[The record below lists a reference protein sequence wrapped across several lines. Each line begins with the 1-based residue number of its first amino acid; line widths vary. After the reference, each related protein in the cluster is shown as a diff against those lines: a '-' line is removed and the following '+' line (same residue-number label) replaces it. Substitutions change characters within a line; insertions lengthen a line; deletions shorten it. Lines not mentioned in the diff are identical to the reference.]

1 MQIKYRDLCWPL
13 AAISLLLMSHTKAY
27 ESSDGIEPHGHGN
40 APDVVSWGP
49 SWNESYPA
57 SEGDEPNLGADRG
70 LSSRADDFYL
80 RVMPL
85 GASITQGY
93 LSTDN
98 NGYRKWLR
106 SQLRYKGWKVNMVG
120 SKQNGDMTDR
130 DNEGWPG
137 YVIDQVHNE
146 FRKSMW
152 MKPNLVLINAGTN
165 DCNQKI
171 DINGAGGRMKAL
183 VDDIY
188 SNIPGVTIVLSTI
201 VRSTN
206 VTNDACASKVSKQIR
221 QLVKTY
227 RSQRIGLA
235 DINPVLPTSMLQKDG
250 IHPTDAGYKLFA
262 SVWWDAIRKI
272 QADIQPPAK
281 VSGID
286 DAVSEKSSECKKTAG
301 NSRAPTQSQRGSG
314 HDDGI
319 YRHYSH
325 AQGVL
330 KSLRLENGGD
340 SASLIKD
347 YPWHVFFANI
357 VLNSANSPRSH
368 ALDDM
373 IRIHH
378 EEDGTNTYWYR
389 QNQGGGKFAASKRF
403 DVDMDCNDGPRY
415 AFADFNNDGLDD
427 FFCLKSGSAVW
438 VSINQG
444 GNPPKFKSI
453 GQVVGKHDGYE
464 PTDVRIT
471 DIDGDGRAD
480 YCLVEDNGAVICSR
494 NGGTGDKYAWQGFKT
509 AKGLRDTVFD
519 KNPKSASSKSGV
531 VFADLN
537 GDFRDEYMW
546 VSDTGSVHTWNNM
559 RGWGKGIVPEWRDA
573 GLTHKG
579 QAAKGIQNRIKFG
592 RIYGSGRRD
601 YIYLRSDK
609 TGIDMV
615 VWENKGFGGT
625 KRKADGNFYCD
636 MRGTGSDDYVWIYFD
651 GHAAELNA
659 NIHNPPLWGNDL
671 KIELKVPGPRVGIH
685 LADWTGDGKCDV
697 LVQNEATGA
706 LTLYENTYKTGSKS
720 VTFTNKGV
728 VTPATCSQGWGVSPF
743 DRGMKLADIDGDGR
757 ADVICLEPNG
767 RITGWLNLKSGM
779 ENVGQ
784 VKFPEGRERADI
796 RFADVENSG
805 RADIIYLDKYTGAA
819 TVFKNLG
826 RKSGTGSSF
835 NWSNRGVLYAPI
847 DRGETMHFTNQGGL
861 GRADLVHVLPFT
873 NKAYTYFNECGASGG
888 DDGPITDPGLPK
900 YSTGGQDGGTDD
912 GSEDGDGSGDD
923 CSKPSFDGDS
933 KVILSE
939 NFPDPSFVFD
949 FESCTWYSFGS
960 QDKGKLVQIAQ
971 YNKSKDTWELL
982 NDDPLKDAG
991 AWGQNLDIVAP
1002 DVQWNGKQWVMYY
1015 SAFTQDD
1022 HDGKRCI
1029 GVAFSDSIR
1038 GPYTPRDEP
1047 LVCQLDKGGVIDPS
1061 SFYDPGSDTRWVVY
1075 KIDGNRICGKTSIML
1090 QQVENDGFTLK
1101 NDPVE
1106 ILSETDDEKL
1116 LETPSLVYEDGSYL
1130 LFYSSGCYTSD
1141 KYSIKYATS
1150 GSISGPYDRGN
1161 DKVLGSIAGSIQSPG
1176 SASSNG
1182 NGHLLFAAWCD
1193 KDLTTRCLYSLSY
1206 KFEDGQVTLS

>member
-1 MQIKYRDLCWPL
+1 MQLRYRDLSSALTAVC
-13 AAISLLLMSHTKAY
+13 LLLADHTTA
-27 ESSDGIEPHGHGN
+27 SDNPDGVRPHGDGN
-40 APDVVSWGP
+40 APDVVSFDS

-57 SEGDEPNLGADRG
+57 FEGFEPPPLTEIDASDNTASLDAETG
-70 LSSRADDFYL
+70 LSSRANDFYL

-120 SKQNGDMTDR
+120 SKQNGDMKDR
-130 DNEGWPG
+130 DNDGWPG

-165 DCNQKI
+165 DCNQHI
-171 DINGAGGRMKAL
+171 DIDRAGGRMKSL

-188 SNIPGVTIVLSTI
+188 SNIPGVTVILSTI
-201 VRSTN
+201 VKNTN
-206 VTNDACASKVSKQIR
+206 TTNDACATKLSKQIR

-227 RSQRIGLA
+227 RGQRIGLA
-235 DINPVLPTSMLQKDG
+235 DINPALPTSMLQKDG
-250 IHPTDAGYKLFA
+250 THPTDAGYKLFA
-262 SVWWDAIRKI
+262 AVWWDAIKKV
-272 QADIQPPAK
+272 QKDIQPPAK

-286 DAVSEKSSECKKTAG
+286 DAVSQKAPECKKTAG
-301 NSRAPTQSQRGSG
+301 NARGPQQSQRGSG

-319 YRHYSH
+319 YRHFSQ
-325 AQGVL
+325 AQGVV

-340 SASLIKD
+340 SASLVKD

-357 VLNSANSPRSH
+357 VLNSANSPRSN
-368 ALDDM
+368 ALDEL

-378 EEDGTNTYWYR
+378 EKDGTNTYWYR
-389 QNQGGGKFAASKRF
+389 QNQGGGKFADSKKF

-427 FFCLKSGSAVW
+427 FFCLKGGSSVW
-438 VSINQG
+438 VSLNQG

-464 PTDVRIT
+464 ATDVRIA

-480 YCLVEDNGAVICSR
+480 YCLVQDNGAIICSR

-509 AKGLRDTVFD
+509 AKGLRETVFD
-519 KNPKSASSKSGV
+519 KNLGANKSGV

-579 QAAKGIQNRIKFG
+579 QSSKGIQNRIKFG

-636 MRGTGSDDYVWIYFD
+636 MRGTGSDDFVWVYFD

-659 NIHNPPLWGNDL
+659 NIHNLPLWGNNL

-697 LVQNEATGA
+697 LVQNKATGA
-706 LTLYENTYKTGSKS
+706 LTLYENTYKTGSRS

-743 DRGMKLADIDGDGR
+743 DRGMRLADVDGDGR
-757 ADVICLEPNG
+757 ADVMCLEPNG

-784 VKFPEGRERADI
+784 VKFSEGRDRANI

-826 RKSGTGSSF
+826 RKTGTDSSF
-835 NWSNRGVLYAPI
+835 NWSNRGVLYSPI

-861 GRADLVHVLPFT
+861 GRADLLHVLPYT

-888 DDGPITDPGLPK
+888 DDGTISDPKLPQ
-900 YSTGGQDGGTDD
+900 YSTGGGDGGGTDD
-912 GSEDGDGSGDD
+912 GSEDGGGNGDD
-923 CSKPSFDGDS
+923 CSKPTFNGDA
-933 KVILSE
+933 KIILSQ

-949 FESCTWYSFGS
+949 FEDCTWYSFGS
-960 QDKGKLVQIAQ
+960 QDKGKLVQIAR
-971 YNKSKDTWELL
+971 YNKAKDEWELL
-982 NDDPLKDAG
+982 NDDPLKGAG
-991 AWGQNLDIVAP
+991 SWGQDLDIVSP
-1002 DVQWNGKQWVMYY
+1002 DVQWNGEHWVMYY
-1015 SAFTQDD
+1015 SAFAQDD
-1022 HDGKRCI
+1022 HDGKRCL

-1038 GPYTPRDEP
+1038 GPYEPRDEP
-1047 LVCQLDKGGVIDPS
+1047 LACHFDKGGAIDPS
-1061 SFYDPGSDTRWVVY
+1061 AFYDPGSDTRWVVY

-1090 QQVENDGFTLK
+1090 QQVEDDGFTLK
-1101 NDPVE
+1101 NDAVE
-1106 ILSETDDEKL
+1106 ILSQTDDDKL

-1130 LFYSSGCYTSD
+1130 LFYSSGCYKSD

-1150 GSISGPYDRGN
+1150 ASVTGPYDRG
-1161 DKVLGSIAGSIQSPG
+1161 DDAVLGSIAGSIKSPG

-1182 NGHLLFAAWCD
+1182 NGHLLFA
-1193 KDLTTRCLYSLSY
+1193 
-1206 KFEDGQVTLS
+1206 

>member
-1 MQIKYRDLCWPL
+1 MQVKHRGLYWPL
-13 AAISLLLMSHTKAY
+13 AAVCLLLMGHTTAFEY
-27 ESSDGIEPHGHGN
+27 LDGIKPNGNDN
-40 APDVVSWGP
+40 APDVVSFDP
-49 SWNESYPA
+49 SWNESYPD
-57 SEGDEPNLGADRG
+57 SESHEPSLGAGRG
-70 LSSRADDFYL
+70 LSSRANDFYL

-106 SQLRYKGWKVNMVG
+106 SQLLYRGWKVNMVG
-120 SKQNGDMTDR
+120 SKQNGNMKDR

-137 YVIDQVHNE
+137 YLIDQVHNE

-165 DCNQKI
+165 DRNQKI
-171 DINGAGGRMKAL
+171 DIDGARGRMKAL

-188 SNIPGVTIVLSTI
+188 SNIPGVTVVLSTI

-221 QLVKTY
+221 QLVNSY
-227 RSQRIGLA
+227 RGQRIGLA

-262 SVWWDAIRKI
+262 SVWWDAISQV
-272 QADIQPPAK
+272 QADIQAPAK

-301 NSRAPTQSQRGSG
+301 NSRAPQQSQRGSG

-330 KSLRLENGGD
+330 ESLRLENGGD

-357 VLNSANSPRSH
+357 VLNSANSPRSN

-373 IRIHH
+373 SHIHH
-378 EEDGTNTYWYR
+378 EQDGTNTYWYR
-389 QNQGGGKFAASKRF
+389 QNQGGGKFSDSKRF

-464 PTDVRIT
+464 ATDVRIT

-480 YCLVEDNGAVICSR
+480 YCLVEDNGSV
-494 NGGTGDKYAWQGFKT
+494 T
-509 AKGLRDTVFD
+509 AKGLRETVFD
-519 KNPKSASSKSGV
+519 KNSKPGASKSGV

-537 GDFRDEYMW
+537 GDFRDELMW
-546 VSDTGSVHTWNNM
+546 VSDTGSVHIWNNM

-579 QAAKGIQNRIKFG
+579 QTTKGIQDRIKFG
-592 RIYGSGRRD
+592 RIYGSSRRD

-636 MRGTGSDDYVWIYFD
+636 MRGTGSDDYVWVYFD
-651 GHAAELNA
+651 DHAAELNA

-720 VTFTNKGV
+720 ITFTDKGV

-743 DRGMKLADIDGDGR
+743 DRGMRLADIDGDGR
-757 ADVICLEPNG
+757 ADVMCLESNG

-779 ENVGQ
+779 ENIGQ
-784 VKFPEGRERADI
+784 VKFSEGSDRADI

-873 NKAYTYFNECGASGG
+873 NK
-888 DDGPITDPGLPK
+888 LPK
-900 YSTGGQDGGTDD
+900 YNTGGQDGGTDD
-912 GSEDGDGSGDD
+912 GSEDGGGSDD
-923 CSKPSFDGDS
+923 ECFKPTFDGDS

-949 FESCTWYSFGS
+949 PESCTWYSFGS
-960 QDKGKLVQIAQ
+960 QDKGKLVQIAR
-971 YNKSKDTWELL
+971 YDKSKDKWELL
-982 NDDPLKDAG
+982 DDDDPLKDAG
-991 AWGQNLDIVAP
+991 AWGQNLDIVVP
-1002 DVQWNGKQWVMYY
+1002 DVIRDGGQWVMYY

-1029 GVAFSDSIR
+1029 GVAFTDSIR
-1038 GPYTPRDEP
+1038 GPYSPRDEP

-1061 SFYDPGSDTRWVVY
+1061 AFYDPPSNTRWVVY

-1090 QQVENDGFTLK
+1090 QQVCQVAAILMGSIMTDISQLENDGFTLK

-1130 LFYSSGCYTSD
+1130 LFYSSGYYTSD
-1141 KYSIKYATS
+1141 TYSIKYATS
-1150 GSISGPYDRGN
+1150 GSISGPYDRGDN
-1161 DKVLGSIAGSIQSPG
+1161 KCVV
-1176 SASSNG
+1176 
-1182 NGHLLFAAWCD
+1182 W
-1193 KDLTTRCLYSLSY
+1193 
-1206 KFEDGQVTLS
+1206 

>member
-1 MQIKYRDLCWPL
+1 MQIKHQSLYWPL
-13 AAISLLLMSHTKAY
+13 AAVSLLLISYTTAY
-27 ESSDGIEPHGHGN
+27 ESPDGIKLYGEGN

-57 SEGDEPNLGADRG
+57 SESYGPSLATDRG
-70 LSSRADDFYL
+70 LSSRGDDFYL

-120 SKQNGDMTDR
+120 SKQNGDMRDR
-130 DNEGWPG
+130 
-137 YVIDQVHNE
+137 VHNE

-171 DINGAGGRMKAL
+171 DIDGAGGRMKAL

-188 SNIPGVTIVLSTI
+188 SNIPGVTVVLSTI

-227 RSQRIGLA
+227 RGQRLGLA
-235 DINPVLPTSMLQKDG
+235 DINPVLHTSMLQKDG

-262 SVWWDAIRKI
+262 SVWWDAIRKV

-301 NSRAPTQSQRGSG
+301 NSRAPQQSQRGSG

-325 AQGVL
+325 AQGVI
-330 KSLRLENGGD
+330 KSLRLENGDD

-357 VLNSANSPRSH
+357 VLNSANSPRSN

-378 EEDGTNTYWYR
+378 EKDGTNTYWYR

-403 DVDMDCNDGPRY
+403 DVDMDCSDGPRY

-444 GNPPKFKSI
+444 GNPPKFKGI
-453 GQVVGKHDGYE
+453 GQIVGKHDGYE
-464 PTDVRIT
+464 ATDVRIA

-494 NGGTGDKYAWQGFKT
+494 NGGTGDKYAWQGFKI
-509 AKGLRDTVFD
+509 AKGLQETVFD
-519 KNPKSASSKSGV
+519 KNSKPAASKSGV

-573 GLTHKG
+573 GLIHKG

-659 NIHNPPLWGNDL
+659 NIHNPPLWGNNL

-697 LVQNEATGA
+697 LVQNEVTGA

-743 DRGMKLADIDGDGR
+743 DRGMRLADIDGDGR
-757 ADVICLEPNG
+757 ANVMCLEPNG
-767 RITGWLNLKSGM
+767 CITGWLNLKSGM

-784 VKFPEGRERADI
+784 VKFSEGRERADI

-805 RADIIYLDKYTGAA
+805 RADIVYLDKYTGAA
-819 TVFKNLG
+819 TVFKDLE
-826 RKSGTGSSF
+826 RKAGTGSSF
-835 NWSNRGVLYAPI
+835 NWSNRGGLYAPI

-873 NKAYTYFNECGASGG
+873 NKPRQGE
-888 DDGPITDPGLPK
+888 
-900 YSTGGQDGGTDD
+900 
-912 GSEDGDGSGDD
+912 
-923 CSKPSFDGDS
+923 
-933 KVILSE
+933 
-939 NFPDPSFVFD
+939 
-949 FESCTWYSFGS
+949 
-960 QDKGKLVQIAQ
+960 LVQIAR
-971 YNKSKDTWELL
+971 YNKAKDAWELL
-982 NDDPLKDAG
+982 SDDPLKDAG

-1022 HDGKRCI
+1022 NDGKRCI
-1029 GVAFSDSIR
+1029 GVAVSDSIR

-1061 SFYDPGSDTRWVVY
+1061 AFYDPGSDTRWVVY
-1075 KIDGNRICGKTSIML
+1075 KIDGNRICGKTSIVL

-1116 LETPSLVYEDGSYL
+1116 LETPSLVYED
-1130 LFYSSGCYTSD
+1130 
-1141 KYSIKYATS
+1141 
-1150 GSISGPYDRGN
+1150 
-1161 DKVLGSIAGSIQSPG
+1161 
-1176 SASSNG
+1176 
-1182 NGHLLFAAWCD
+1182 
-1193 KDLTTRCLYSLSY
+1193 
-1206 KFEDGQVTLS
+1206 